1 MLQLKNE
8 RELQMKIKELIA
20 ELQKLDSEQEIYI
33 SDELE
38 LNEPVIQTMDFK
50 DDTYHLLTYYV

>member
-1 MLQLKNE
+1 MKGNYK
-8 RELQMKIKELIA
+8 MKIKELIA